1 MNAECPYLAGCVMFK
16 QFQLE
21 ATRRV
26 FVLQYCR
33 GAFAECERK
42 KARDA
47 GKPVPDRLLPDGQTF
62 NM

>member
-1 MNAECPYLAGCVMFK
+1 MFK